1 MNLLKKF
8 LRGVFYF
15 CVGVKASCRDLVDWY
30 THNRSIPRFLRHPVV
45 LLVLALALVGCGWGL
60 VMAVGSASLEERH
73 VPSSSQAASQPESQP
88 QEDIPSSA
96 PEQNTSSSAPEEESS
111 NSPSEQDVSSS
122 NPEEESSSDESEQ
135 ESSSS
140 QPEVD
145 AIASA
150 TRFDPIGDDQLRQVL
165 QERVDAYYEEVVFI
179 PPAAG
184 DIAGWQAVNPDV
196 RAWIT
201 IPNTN
206 ISYPVVIGP
215 YTDYYTHLGYYKEAS
230 RNGVIWFDTDVQFDQ
245 NGEITSRNAVIYG
258 HNWTNCW
265 RPVRIGNPGDVM
277 FAQLAAYDD
286 ATFTAQ
292 NPYIRITTPGG
303 DHLYQV
309 FSVFYTDLSFV
320 YVYCD
325 GSVVDSIIS
334 RAKALD
340 IHDLNVP
347 VSSSDQIITLSTCT
361 RVLGPGDNQRF
372 VVMAKK
378 IS

>member
-15 CVGVKASCRDLVDWY
+15 CVGVRAAARDLTDWY
-30 THNRSIPRFLRHPVV
+30 THNRAIPGFLRHPVV
-45 LLVLALALVGCGWGL
+45 LLVVVVALVGCSCGL
-60 VMAVGSASLEERH
+60 AAAIGSSSLEERH
-73 VPSSSQAASQPESQP
+73 VPSSSQAASQPEEPEPQP
-88 QEDIPSSA
+88 EA
-96 PEQNTSSSAPEEESS
+96 
-111 NSPSEQDVSSS
+111 
-122 NPEEESSSDESEQ
+122 
-135 ESSSS
+135 S
-140 QPEVD
+140 QPE
-145 AIASA
+145 ASQPEEPELEA
-150 TRFDPIGDDQLRQVL
+150 SEPEESEPETSQPEESEPEASQPEESEPEEPEFERVPQLSNDQLRQVL
-165 QERVDAYYEEVVFI
+165 QERVEDYYSSGTVFI

-230 RNGVIWFDTDVQFDQ
+230 RNGVIWFDTDVKFDST
-245 NGEITSRNAVIYG
+245 GEITSRNAVIYG

-286 ATFTAQ
+286 ASFTAQ

-325 GSVVDSIIS
+325 GSVVDSIIN

-340 IHDLNVP
+340 IHNLNVP

-361 RVLGPGDNQRF
+361 RVLGAGDNQRF

>member
-8 LRGVFYF
+8 LRGVYYF
-15 CVGVKASCRDLVDWY
+15 CVGVRAAVRDFSDWY
-30 THNRSIPRFLRHPVV
+30 THNRAIPRVFRHPVV
-45 LLVLALALVGCGWGL
+45 PLVLVIALVGCSCGL
-60 VMAVGSASLEERH
+60 AAAIGSSSLEERH
-73 VPSSSQAASQPESQP
+73 VPSSSQAASQPE
-88 QEDIPSSA
+88 E
-96 PEQNTSSSAPEEESS
+96 
-111 NSPSEQDVSSS
+111 
-122 NPEEESSSDESEQ
+122 
-135 ESSSS
+135 S
-140 QPEVD
+140 QPEESEPE
-145 AIASA
+145 ASQPEESRPEESQPEESEPEA
-150 TRFDPIGDDQLRQVL
+150 SEPEASEPEEPEFERVPQLSNDQLRQVL
-165 QERVDAYYEEVVFI
+165 QERVDAYYETQVFI

-230 RNGVIWFDTDVQFDQ
+230 RNGVIWFDTDVKFDST
-245 NGEITSRNAVIYG
+245 GEITSRNAVIYG

-286 ATFTAQ
+286 ASFTAQ

-325 GSVVDSIIS
+325 GSVVDSIIN

-340 IHDLNVP
+340 IHNLNVP

-361 RVLGPGDNQRF
+361 RVLGAGDNQRF

>member
-8 LRGVFYF
+8 LRGIYYF
-15 CVGVKASCRDLVDWY
+15 CVGVQAFLRDLSDWY
-30 THNRSIPRFLRHPVV
+30 THNRAIPRFLRHPVV
-45 LLVLALALVGCGWGL
+45 PLVAVIALIGCSCGLAASI
-60 VMAVGSASLEERH
+60 GSSSIEERH
-73 VPSSSQAASQPESQP
+73 IPSSSQAAPTTSEPETS
-88 QEDIPSSA
+88 E
-96 PEQNTSSSAPEEESS
+96 PETSEPETSEPETSEPETSEPEASEPEETQPAEPDFARADQLS
-111 NSPSEQDVSSS
+111 N
-122 NPEEESSSDESEQ
+122 
-135 ESSSS
+135 
-140 QPEVD
+140 
-145 AIASA
+145 
-150 TRFDPIGDDQLRQVL
+150 DQLRQVL
-165 QERVDAYYEEVVFI
+165 QERVEEYYAGGSGTVFI

-230 RNGVIWFDTDVQFDQ
+230 RNGVIWFDTDVKFDST
-245 NGEITSRNAVIYG
+245 GEITSRNAVIYG

-265 RPVRIGNPGDVM
+265 RPVRIGNPSDVM

-286 ATFTAQ
+286 ASFTAQ

-325 GSVVDSIIS
+325 GSIVDSIIS

-340 IHDLNVP
+340 IHNLNVP

-361 RVLGPGDNQRF
+361 RVLGAGDNQRF